1 MSHDDL
7 PGASGPSLGSD
18 PFSQGDGTLPY
29 LIRMRER
36 SLRVVAEAAP
46 APAPSESHAEPQ
58 EPPDLGPPVPEL
70 PSFDDRDESAGALD
84 RLAGML
90 LTPADEDRLAQ
101 LAASLGGR
109 TYDEFGLSPRV
120 ARRALAFFKLLY
132 KYWFRVTSSGHSIL
146 PEKEGAILA
155 ANHGGLL
162 PFDATMIVVD
172 GMLAAKPP
180 RLVRTVVDRWA
191 GSLPFVNVFYARV
204 GQVVGSRDNVRELLR
219 LKQLVLIFP
228 EGMAGIR
235 KHAAE
240 RYVLQPFHLGFVEE
254 SLRHRVPIIPVA
266 VIGADDQAPVLWDVR
281 PLAKLLGLP
290 FFPITP
296 TFPLLGP
303 LGLLPYPVRY
313 EIAYGEPF
321 RFYDEFPPEALE
333 DPHAVR
339 YMAEQVKRRI
349 QEMVDQRVM
358 ARRAK
363 RG

>member
-1 MSHDDL
+1 MSRDEQTSL
-7 PGASGPSLGSD
+7 GPSLGSD
-18 PFSQGDGTLPY
+18 PFAQGDGTLPY

-36 SLRVVAEAAP
+36 SMRIVAEP
-46 APAPSESHAEPQ
+46 ALRRPRSEPHDEPL
-58 EPPDLGPPVPEL
+58 EAPDLGPPVPEL

-84 RLAGML
+84 RLAGL
-90 LTPADEDRLAQ
+90 VLSSGEEERLTQLAQ
-101 LAASLGGR
+101 TLRGR
-109 TYDEFGLSPRV
+109 PYDEFGQSPRV
-120 ARRALAFFKLLY
+120 TRRALAFFKFLY
-132 KYWFRVTSSGHSIL
+132 RYWFRVTSSGHSVL

-162 PFDATMIVVD
+162 PFDASMIVVD
-172 GMLAAKPP
+172 GVLAPKPP

-191 GSLPFVNVFYARV
+191 GTLPFVNVFYARV
-204 GQVVGSRDNVRELLR
+204 GQVMGSRDNVRELLR
-219 LKQLVLIFP
+219 ANQLVLIFP
-228 EGMAGIR
+228 EGMAGVR
-235 KHAAE
+235 KRAAE

-266 VIGADDQAPVLWDVR
+266 VIGADDQAPVLWDLQ

-296 TFPLLGP
+296 TFPLF
-303 LGLLPYPVRY
+303 GLAGLVPYPVRY

-339 YMAEQVKRRI
+339 YMAERVRRRI
-349 QEMVDQRVM
+349 QEMVDQRVL
-358 ARRAK
+358 ARRSK
-363 RG
+363 RA